1 VIIESQHGRQ
11 RARRQHLLN
20 VTAIEITHTAASR
33 HSLIF
38 SWHPAIELRARCPDH
53 APKVTIIQGIVFLPR
68 RTRSGIVRAAAAVA
82 ILASTAAAQNIPRTL
97 TMDSASAAALAR
109 RPHRERPDTIKAFP
123 IHKLGDG
130 VYAVLGDTG
139 RGSEGRS
146 NAGFVVTQGGIV
158 VIDAL
163 ASPAQGKALLR
174 TIRTVTKLPIKWL
187 ILTHHHPDHHFGAI
201 VFKRA
206 GATIIAHPDRRTLAS
221 EDGDDAMVSAWTG
234 VLGLREMQGFAF
246 ADTPNIPITH
256 DTTLALG
263 GRAFEIQVPG
273 TAHTPGDLVI
283 WIPDARVVFAG
294 DLLIEDGVAMV
305 VDGSSGGLL
314 RGLDRIEALH
324 PAQAMPGHGRI
335 PSDPIALIRETR
347 CQTLTLRAL
356 MRHDVQEGVSMSRAL
371 ASLPPADRDRPVS
384 RNSRVR
390 RNAVRVYAE
399 MEQELVHSSG
409 VADAAKDSV
418 AMLSCRE
425 E

>member
-1 VIIESQHGRQ
+1 MSRL
-11 RARRQHLLN
+11 RRGTRVRVSIVLAGI
-20 VTAIEITHTAASR
+20 AIAAP
-33 HSLIF
+33 H
-38 SWHPAIELRARCPDH
+38 
-53 APKVTIIQGIVFLPR
+53 
-68 RTRSGIVRAAAAVA
+68 
-82 ILASTAAAQNIPRTL
+82 AAAQRIPPTL

-109 RPHRERPDTIKAFP
+109 RPQRDRPDTIRAFP
-123 IHKLGDG
+123 LRKLGDRA
-130 VYAVLGDTG
+130 YAVLGDTG

-146 NAGFVVTQGGIV
+146 NAGFVIVQDGVV

-174 TIRTVTKLPIKWL
+174 TIRTVTPLPIKWL
-187 ILTHHHPDHHFGAI
+187 ILTHHHPDHDFGAI
-201 VFKRA
+201 VFTRA
-206 GATIIAHPDRRTLAS
+206 GAKVIAHPDRRTLAS

-246 ADTPNIPITH
+246 ADTPSIPVSH
-256 DTTLALG
+256 DTTMTLG
-263 GRAFEIQVPG
+263 GRTFEIEVPG

-283 WIPDARVVFAG
+283 WLPDARVVFTG

-314 RGLDRIEALH
+314 RALDRIEALH

-335 PSDPIALIRETR
+335 PGNPIELIHETR
-347 CQTLTLRAL
+347 CETLALRAT
-356 MRHDVQEGVSMSRAL
+356 MRRDVQQGVSMSRAL

-390 RNAVRVYAE
+390 RNAVRIYAE

-409 VADAAKDSV
+409 VVDAKRDSV
-418 AMLSCRE
+418 AMVSCRK
-425 E
+425 